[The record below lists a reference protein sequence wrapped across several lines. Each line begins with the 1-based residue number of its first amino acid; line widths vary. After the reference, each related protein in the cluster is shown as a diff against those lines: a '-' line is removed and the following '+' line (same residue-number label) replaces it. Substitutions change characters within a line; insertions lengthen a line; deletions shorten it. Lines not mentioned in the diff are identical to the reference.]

1 MASEPSE
8 PSLMPL
14 ESSEPLSMPLESSE
28 PLWIPLEPSEPLPM
42 SSNPSAPCRL
52 HPGQVG
58 LVNVIRAEGAFVDGI
73 GAKLGSP
80 MASKP
85 SEPYS

>member
-1 MASEPSE
+1 
-8 PSLMPL
+8 
-14 ESSEPLSMPLESSE
+14 
-28 PLWIPLEPSEPLPM
+28 M
-42 SSNPSAPCRL
+42 SSNPTAPCRL